1 MITIGDPEQFR
12 NNIIAKYMGLF
23 KNYNHSKNL
32 EIGVFNYTIKQ
43 SKVKKIVKKW
53 DNSYFVQIYI
63 DRTRTILAN
72 LQNPAIFKSII
83 DNEIKPQV
91 FANMTHQ
98 EMDMDKW
105 KGMIEK
111 KKQRDKSKTE
121 ERMIEGAFKCKKCGS
136 EKTSYYQMQTRSA
149 DEPMTTFVQCECGN
163 RWKC

>member
-1 MITIGDPEQFR
+1 MLTVVDPDQFR
-12 NNIIAKYMGLF
+12 NNIVGKYMILL
-23 KNYNHSKNL
+23 KNPTLAKNL
-32 EIGVFNYTIKQ
+32 EIGVFNYTINE

-63 DRTRTILAN
+63 DRTRTLFYN
-72 LQNPAIFKSII
+72 LTNKTLLKSIL
-83 DNEIKPQV
+83 DHEIKPQQL
-91 FANMTHQ
+91 ANMTHQ

-105 KGMIEK
+105 KNMIEK

>member
-1 MITIGDPEQFR
+1 MLTVVDPDQFR
-12 NNIIAKYMGLF
+12 NKIVGKYMNLL
-23 KNYNHSKNL
+23 KNHVLAKNL
-32 EIGVFNYTIKQ
+32 EIGVFNYTINA

-63 DRTRTILAN
+63 DRTRTLFYN
-72 LQNPAIFKSII
+72 LTNKKLLKSII
-83 DNEIKPQV
+83 NYEIKPQQL
-91 FANMTHQ
+91 ANMTHQ

-105 KGMIEK
+105 KNMIEK

>member
-1 MITIGDPEQFR
+1 MLTVNDPEQFR
-12 NNIIAKYMGLF
+12 TNIINKYMLLF
-23 KNYNHSKNL
+23 ENYKLAKNL
-32 EIGVFNYTIKQ
+32 EIGVFNYTVKQ

-53 DNSYFVQIYI
+53 DNSYFAQIYI
-63 DRTRTILAN
+63 DRTRTIFYN
-72 LQNPAIFKSII
+72 LTNKTLLQSIMT
-83 DNEIKPQV
+83 NEIKPQH

-105 KGMIEK
+105 KDMIEK
-111 KKQRDKSKTE
+111 KHQRDKSKTE